1 MFVGRDTRMDLAE
14 VMRTASRG
22 NFHRSQAAIKLY
34 PAPAV
39 NFFFSM
45 DSTPSWDLYCI
56 SAGYQD
62 DILERSEKIEQIQN
76 GRHLV
81 KVKL

>member
-1 MFVGRDTRMDLAE
+1 MY
-14 VMRTASRG
+14 
-22 NFHRSQAAIKLY
+22 SQAAIKLH

-39 NFFFSM
+39 KVFFSM
-45 DSTPSWDLYCI
+45 DYTPSWDLYCI
-56 SAGYQD
+56 SVGYQE